1 MKLLIVSN
9 LIENIWL
16 IQNTRNP
23 GLTLSRGNIFGNKF
37 IYSFL
42 ANYIFLM
49 PEHWIIKKCLSI

>member
-42 ANYIFLM
+42 AN
-49 PEHWIIKKCLSI
+49 